1 MRSNPA
7 DDASIDVPAVGEN
20 EMDPDIELDRAVPGK
35 NSRTSVE
42 SPRFVLRTLPAL
54 LVQLQN
60 SRKLRR

>member
-7 DDASIDVPAVGEN
+7 DDASIDVQAVGEH
-20 EMDPDIELDRAVPGK
+20 EMHPHIELDRGVPGK

-42 SPRFVLRTLPAL
+42 SPRLFTRTLPAL

-60 SRKLRR
+60 SRRLRR